1 MFKRI
6 IVAIDGSHTSS
17 RALRAAINLAK
28 EQQARLL
35 IAHAMDVVAFYSDM
49 PYDLDMYEQ
58 SVRKAGERILKRA
71 RAAAEK
77 AGVQAETQLLEV
89 QEIADRVADEIER
102 AAKRWKADLLVI
114 GTHGR
119 RGVRRLLLGSVAESL
134 VRISSM
140 PVLLIR
146 GQ

>member
-1 MFKRI
+1 
-6 IVAIDGSHTSS
+6 
-17 RALRAAINLAK
+17 
-28 EQQARLL
+28 
-35 IAHAMDVVAFYSDM
+35 MDVVAFYSDM

-71 RAAAEK
+71 QAAAEK
-77 AGVQAETQLLEV
+77 AGVHAETRLLEV